1 MKKPILALL
10 ILSAAGCDQHPE
22 LTPLPQRVAPAVV
35 AQGQERYV
43 VIEGRN
49 FTPTLSWKSSGG
61 ASLDA
66 SFLAQFGNQP
76 GVDAWPASTKTLT
89 ARLPKNLPAGLH
101 GVVVQGP
108 GGQAGQLADAL
119 CVDDQPFQ
127 ELIHA
132 CLMDITEGVM
142 DICATSLDGG
152 YHKRTVIDDAVPGIA
167 QGAGTNQTESLWNG
181 FTLSPDGRLLVFL
194 RWTPDQT
201 RLRLILYQF
210 DTKNEITLDEVEV
223 PSQAENPFRLL
234 SPPVFS
240 PDSRL
245 LVYVKNNRY
254 LMRQEVPDQIGP
266 LDDPLVLAEEPVPSN
281 TTVNIMYPD
290 IDPAMRYVL
299 YTRVI
304 DSKLYE
310 RSDDVVSLHLVP
322 LSGGVPR
329 LLLEEDPQSSRN
341 GPGTFLPGGE
351 GVIFISDRLNLQIP
365 TPFGSMTAAT
375 NLYRASL
382 YGGPVEPLGNPTAAY
397 LYGKPV
403 ISPDG
408 RFVATTGFLAD
419 VSGSGLDIMLTNLK
433 DGRVTRVVED
443 PVRYCIPLDIEESC
457 ADPENPREWV
467 LPCCA
472 DPGNTATCCGI
483 FGSQY
488 CPTWDVGPSF
498 TPDSR
503 GLYANG
509 LAIQWVCSED
519 NTYGNWY
526 WQGRIANVFLYKAT
540 FSDDGRTTLLET
552 LPYGLLD
559 MPLGPLVRQTVAPCR

>member
-1 MKKPILALL
+1 MKKLLLPILL
-10 ILSAAGCDQHPE
+10 LSACGCDQHPE
-22 LTPLPQRVAPAVV
+22 LTPLPESVAPAVV

-43 VIEGRN
+43 VIAGEN
-49 FTPTLSWKSSGG
+49 FTPALSWKSAGG
-61 ASLDA
+61 AGVDA
-66 SFLAQFGNQP
+66 TFLVQFGNQP
-76 GVDAWPASTKTLT
+76 GVGAWPASTESLT
-89 ARLPKNLPAGLH
+89 ARLPKNLPAGRH
-101 GVVVQGP
+101 SVVVQGP

-132 CLMDITEGVM
+132 CLMDITAGVM
-142 DICATSLDGG
+142 DICSTSLDGG
-152 YHKRTVIDDAVPGIA
+152 YHKKPVVSNAVPGIA

-181 FTLSPDGRLLVFL
+181 FTLSPDGQLLAFL
-194 RWTPDQT
+194 RFTPDQT

-210 DTKNEITLDEVEV
+210 GSGTEITLDEVEV
-223 PSQAENPFRLL
+223 PDQAENPFRLL

-245 LVYVKNNRY
+245 LVYVKNNRR
-254 LMRQEVPDQIGP
+254 LMRREVPDKIGP
-266 LDDPLVLAEEPVPSN
+266 LDDPVLLAEEPEQPGAQ
-281 TTVNIMYPD
+281 VNIVYPD
-290 IDPAMRYVL
+290 IDPAMRFVL

-304 DSKLYE
+304 DSKALE
-310 RSDDVVSLHLVP
+310 RSDDIVSLHLVP
-322 LSGGVPR
+322 LSGGIPR
-329 LLLEEDPQSSRN
+329 MLLEEDPLSSKN

-351 GVIFISDRLNLQIP
+351 GVVFISDRLNLQIP
-365 TPFGSMTAAT
+365 TPFGAMTAAT
-375 NLYRASL
+375 NLYRVSL

-397 LYGKPV
+397 LYGKPAV
-403 ISPDG
+403 SPDG

-419 VSGSGLDIMLTNLK
+419 VSGSGLDIMLTNLQN
-433 DGRVTRVVED
+433 GQVTRVLED
-443 PVRYCIPLDIEESC
+443 PVRYCIPDAIEESC
-457 ADPENPREWV
+457 ADPVNPREWV

-472 DPGNTATCCGI
+472 DPGNSATCCGI
-483 FGSQY
+483 FGSTY

-503 GLYANG
+503 ALYANA
-509 LAIQWVCSED
+509 LAISWVCSED

-540 FSDDGRTTLLET
+540 FNDNGQTTLLET

-559 MPLGPLVRQTVAPCR
+559 MPLGPLVRQTVSCP

>member
-1 MKKPILALL
+1 MKKLPLFILLL
-10 ILSAAGCDQHPE
+10 GVAGCDQHPE
-22 LTPLPQRVAPAVV
+22 LTPLPKSVAPAEV
-35 AQGQERYV
+35 AQGQERFV
-43 VIEGRN
+43 VIKGKN
-49 FTPTLSWKSSGG
+49 FTPTLFFKTGGG
-61 ASLDA
+61 AA
-66 SFLAQFGNQP
+66 INNSFLVQFGNQP
-76 GVDAWPASTKTLT
+76 GVDAWPASTETLM
-89 ARLPKNLPAGLH
+89 ARLPKNLPAGRH
-101 GVVVQGP
+101 SVVVQGP

-132 CLMDITEGVM
+132 CLMDLGEGIM
-142 DICATSLDGG
+142 DICSTSLDGG
-152 YHKRTVIDDAVPGIA
+152 LHKKTVVSNAVPGIA

-181 FTLSPDGRLLVFL
+181 FTLSPDGELLAFL
-194 RWTPDQT
+194 RWNSDQT
-201 RLRLILYQF
+201 SLRLILHQF
-210 DTKNEITLDEVEV
+210 ESGNEITLDEVEV
-223 PSQAENPFRLL
+223 PDEAENPFRLL

-254 LMRQEVPDQIGP
+254 LMRQEVPDKIGP
-266 LDDPLVLAEEPVPSN
+266 LDDPVRLAVEPELPG
-281 TTVNIMYPD
+281 TQVNIVYPD
-290 IDPAMRYVL
+290 IDPAMRFVL

-304 DSKLYE
+304 DSEALS

-322 LSGGVPR
+322 LSGGVSR

-351 GVIFISDRLNLQIP
+351 GVVFISDRLNLLIP

-375 NLYRASL
+375 NLYRVGL

-403 ISPDG
+403 VSPDG

-433 DGRVTRVVED
+433 DGQVNRVLQD
-443 PVRYCIPLDIEESC
+443 PVRYCIPEALAEGC
-457 ADPENPREWV
+457 ADPANPHEWA

-472 DPGNTATCCGI
+472 DPGDSATCCGI
-483 FGSQY
+483 FTSAY
-488 CPTWDVGPSF
+488 CPTWDVGPAF

-503 GLYANG
+503 ALYANA
-509 LAIQWVCSED
+509 LAIQWVCTQD
-519 NTYGNWY
+519 ATGFWY

-540 FSDDGRTTLLET
+540 FSETGQTTSMDT

-559 MPLGPLVRQTVAPCR
+559 MPLGPLVRQTVSCE